1 MDLPVDLASL
11 LARVDALRDEI
22 GAMRPLTPEQAGRA
36 MQRLRIEWTY
46 HSNAIEGNSLTYGET
61 RALLMHGVT
70 AHGKP
75 LKDHLDIR
83 RHREVIEYLE
93 GFVRSGEPLTLAAIR
108 EMHRMLMGDTY
119 EVSAETPDG
128 ERAKRDVR
136 GGEFKTLPNNVVTE
150 TGETH
155 YYTTPQETPAAMTDL
170 VDGLR
175 QSDDAHP
182 VVRAALFHH
191 AFVEIHPFPD
201 GNGRTARVLMN
212 LLLMR
217 AGYVPAV
224 IRQEQRPAYYGALA
238 AADGG
243 DRQPIIEFMTG
254 ELTETMRLYLRTLR
268 GEPDPD
274 EFAKRVA
281 LLTRRAES
289 VQSKVEAEEV
299 DQRARDH
306 FLSTVVRPSA
316 SQMDALA
323 QSLVG
328 LYGRVSRQVLISV
341 DSDGGMARFSDPEFD
356 AALSYLEGRPWG
368 GAVFKWTP
376 RDPVLRGVDVS
387 TLAVR
392 AACRR
397 REAVLEVADGDRV
410 LERRTFPYTRGWD
423 GTDLAPTVADAF
435 GAYLNSVEQRHHE
448 AEAQIDSSDR

>member
-36 MQRLRIEWTY
+36 MQRLRMEWTY

-119 EVSAETPDG
+119 GVSAETPDG
-128 ERAKRDVR
+128 ERVKRDVQ

-243 DRQPIIEFMTG
+243 DRQPIIEFVAE
-254 ELTETMRLYLRTLR
+254 ELAETLELYLRALR
-268 GEPDPD
+268 GEPDSSAF
-274 EFAKRVA
+274 EKRVA
-281 LLTRRAES
+281 LLKREIETNPSPVWNEKGERLELTESFVVPTWDRLTTTVDKVASLFRSTR
-289 VQSKVEAEEV
+289 
-299 DQRARDH
+299 
-306 FLSTVVRPSA
+306 STVECAFGVNRHAGARAVDYVRGAHWTRFSIQFELNSMRFDPQKSVEVKFTGIIDDESHLFKMAVDVGDSTIVAMDYPRVPSTA
-316 SQMDALA
+316 EADRVVQEVQDALLCEIE
-323 QSLVG
+323 S
-328 LYGRVSRQVLISV
+328 YRI
-341 DSDGGMARFSDPEFD
+341 DGGSQ
-356 AALSYLEGRPWG
+356 
-368 GAVFKWTP
+368 TP
-376 RDPVLRGVDVS
+376 SR
-387 TLAVR
+387 
-392 AACRR
+392 
-397 REAVLEVADGDRV
+397 
-410 LERRTFPYTRGWD
+410 
-423 GTDLAPTVADAF
+423 
-435 GAYLNSVEQRHHE
+435 
-448 AEAQIDSSDR
+448 